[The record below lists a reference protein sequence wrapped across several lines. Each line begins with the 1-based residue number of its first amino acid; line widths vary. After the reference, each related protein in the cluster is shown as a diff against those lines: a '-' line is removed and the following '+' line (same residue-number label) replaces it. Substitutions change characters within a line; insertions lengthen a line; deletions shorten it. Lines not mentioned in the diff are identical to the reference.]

1 MPLMET
7 PYFGF
12 VEKKQFRFWQ
22 SHTAATPRRTW
33 PARSPTSPRCREP
46 SGTRVLA
53 KVDALYADYGRGHDG
68 MQLPWVTRCYR
79 AVVRHQ
85 ELPPEDRRRPRRH
98 DLAPPEEP
106 DERADRTDVRRRTT
120 PPAGGPRHAADRLQV
135 EPAMAFEGLR
145 SRWYARQLGSD
156 ADLATFRTL
165 HTASLASP
173 ALRQGLNA
181 ESVER
186 SLRHLRNLLGTAAVA
201 IADTH
206 QPPGVRRPLHPPR
219 RRRPAPSPRRAVE
232 ATSTVVAG
240 PADLACDTEGCL
252 VQHAIASP
260 LVIDDRVAGALV
272 ALTDQPSASLLRA
285 TEEVA
290 SWVSGQLELAE
301 LDESRHRLVRA
312 EVRALRAQISPHFI
326 YNSLGAIASF
336 VRTDPDR
343 ARELLLEFADFTRYS
358 FRQHGEFTTLAEE
371 LRSVERY
378 LLLEQAR
385 FGDRLRVTLQVAPE
399 VLGVSIPFLCLQP
412 LVENAVQHGLES
424 AAGRRA
430 HHHRGARRRPRV
442 RHLHRGQR
450 RRAGPRAHPRGPR
463 RRGRRRLGRT
473 RQRRRAAAHDLRR
486 RIRSGRGDRT
496 RRRHQ
501 GRRTRAEVRPGRD
514 P

>member
-1 MPLMET
+1 
-7 PYFGF
+7 
-12 VEKKQFRFWQ
+12 V
-22 SHTAATPRRTW
+22 
-33 PARSPTSPRCREP
+33 
-46 SGTRVLA
+46 
-53 KVDALYADYGRGHDG
+53 
-68 MQLPWVTRCYR
+68 
-79 AVVRHQ
+79 
-85 ELPPEDRRRPRRH
+85 
-98 DLAPPEEP
+98 
-106 DERADRTDVRRRTT
+106 
-120 PPAGGPRHAADRLQV
+120 
-135 EPAMAFEGLR
+135 AFEGLR
-145 SRWYARQLGSD
+145 SRWYARQLGND

-173 ALRQGLNA
+173 ALREGLTV

-186 SLRHLRNLLGTAAVA
+186 SLRHLRNLLGTPAVA

-206 QPPGVRRPLHPPR
+206 DLLGYDGLSTHHADQAHEL
-219 RRRPAPSPRRAVE
+219 ARRAVD

-240 PADLACDTEGCL
+240 RAELTCTTPGCL

-272 ALTDQPSASLLRA
+272 ALTDQPSAGLLRA

-301 LDESRHRLVRA
+301 LDQSRHRLVRA

-343 ARELLLEFADFTRYS
+343 ARDLLLEFADFTRYS
-358 FRQHGEFTTLAEE
+358 FRQHGDFTTLAEE

-412 LVENAVQHGLES
+412 LVENAVQHGLGSIADGGHIIIEARDADRECVISIEDNGAGQDPERIREVLSGES
-424 AAGRRA
+424 AGDSVGLANVDERLRTTFGDEYGLVVETAPGAGTKVVV
-430 HHHRGARRRPRV
+430 RV
-442 RHLHRGQR
+442 PKF
-450 RRAGPRAHPRGPR
+450 A
-463 RRGRRRLGRT
+463 
-473 RQRRRAAAHDLRR
+473 
-486 RIRSGRGDRT
+486 
-496 RRRHQ
+496 
-501 GRRTRAEVRPGRD
+501 PGITT
-514 P
+514 

>member
-1 MPLMET
+1 
-7 PYFGF
+7 
-12 VEKKQFRFWQ
+12 
-22 SHTAATPRRTW
+22 
-33 PARSPTSPRCREP
+33 
-46 SGTRVLA
+46 
-53 KVDALYADYGRGHDG
+53 
-68 MQLPWVTRCYR
+68 
-79 AVVRHQ
+79 
-85 ELPPEDRRRPRRH
+85 
-98 DLAPPEEP
+98 
-106 DERADRTDVRRRTT
+106 
-120 PPAGGPRHAADRLQV
+120 
-135 EPAMAFEGLR
+135 MAFEGLR

-156 ADLATFRTL
+156 ADLATYRTL

-173 ALRQGLNA
+173 ALRQGLNS

-186 SLRHLRNLLGTAAVA
+186 ALRHLRNLLGTAAVA

-206 QPPGVRRPLHPPR
+206 DLLGYDGLSTHHADQARAIAL
-219 RRRPAPSPRRAVE
+219 RAVD

-240 PADLACDTEGCL
+240 RAELACDTQGCL

-272 ALTDQPSASLLRA
+272 ALTDEASASLLRA

-290 SWVSGQLELAE
+290 AWVSGQLELAE

-343 ARELLLEFADFTRYS
+343 ARDLLLEFADFTRYS
-358 FRQHGEFTTLAEE
+358 FRQHGDFTTLAEE
-371 LRSVERY
+371 LRSIERY

-412 LVENAVQHGLES
+412 LVENAVQHGLRSVAGGGHVTIEARDADRECVISIEDNGAGQDPGRIREVLAGES
-424 AAGRRA
+424 AGESVGLANVDERLRTTFGDEYGLVVETAPGAGT
-430 HHHRGARRRPRV
+430 RV
-442 RHLHRGQR
+442 V
-450 RRAGPRAHPRGPR
+450 
-463 RRGRRRLGRT
+463 
-473 RQRRRAAAHDLRR
+473 
-486 RIRSGRGDRT
+486 
-496 RRRHQ
+496 
-501 GRRTRAEVRPGRD
+501 VRVPKFAPGVA